1 MQSVLHFAHL
11 DVTSHVLVRT
21 DLTRLRQNRVRATT
35 RGVTNTL
42 EPSFTIL
49 TRPVVM
55 FRPKCNVIGKLRC
68 AMKSGLHRNTTTRD
82 SEHSR
87 HAIAPETHSQY
98 MDTHFRVLS
107 RPSHGPGDARGASS
121 KCHRKKAAPPFH
133 QTVPR
138 SALTRRKPP
147 EVARIECMT
156 ACVVTSAQE
165 RAPSGPVRAA
175 RASNESPP
183 PPPFGAPV
191 PLAAPPG
198 RRDATNA
205 RDPIT

>member
-1 MQSVLHFAHL
+1 MQCVLHFTHP

-21 DLTRLRQNRVRATT
+21 DLTRRRQNRVRATT
-35 RGVTNTL
+35 RGVTNPL

-49 TRPVVM
+49 SRPVVI
-55 FRPKCNVIGKLRC
+55 FRPKCSAIGKLRC
-68 AMKSGLHRNTTTRD
+68 ATKSALHRNTTTRD

-87 HAIAPETHSQY
+87 HAIAPETHAQY
-98 MDTHFRVLS
+98 MDAHFRVLS

-121 KCHRKKAAPPFH
+121 KCQRKKAAPPFRP
-133 QTVPR
+133 TVQR
-138 SALTRRKPP
+138 STATRQKPP

-175 RASNESPP
+175 RASNMARA
-183 PPPFGAPV
+183 PPPFGAHV

-198 RRDATNA
+198 RRDARNA
-205 RDPIT
+205 RDTIT